1 MRVEHSFVDV
11 RAVSTPGV
19 LIPVNKKS
27 SRDWETRLIKV
38 VFGKSKNSALLLA
51 FASQEIKDIKE
62 IKREN
67 LGNIKPRG

>member
-1 MRVEHSFVDV
+1 
-11 RAVSTPGV
+11 